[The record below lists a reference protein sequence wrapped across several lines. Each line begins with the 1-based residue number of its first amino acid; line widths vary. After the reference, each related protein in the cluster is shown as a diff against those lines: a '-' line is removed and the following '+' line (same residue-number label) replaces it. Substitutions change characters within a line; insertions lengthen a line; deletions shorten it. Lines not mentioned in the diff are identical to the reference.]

1 MTEIFPS
8 WNRMPN
14 PKSSP
19 ALSTV
24 PKYEENT
31 NYKKKYE
38 RSQKQIQQMW
48 HYINDINN
56 KAFLLDK
63 VNGNS

>member
-1 MTEIFPS
+1 
-8 WNRMPN
+8 MPN
-14 PKSSP
+14 PKSPP

-31 NYKKKYE
+31 DYKRKYE
-38 RSQKQIQQMW
+38 RSQKQIEQMW
-48 HYINDINN
+48 LYINDVNK

-63 VNGNS
+63 MNEKF

>member
-1 MTEIFPS
+1 
-8 WNRMPN
+8 MPN

-48 HYINDINN
+48 AYINDINN

-63 VNGNS
+63 MNEKL

>member
-1 MTEIFPS
+1 
-8 WNRMPN
+8 MPN

-24 PKYEENT
+24 PKYEENPD
-31 NYKKKYE
+31 YKKKYE
-38 RSQKQIQQMW
+38 RSQKQIEQMW
-48 HYINDINN
+48 QYINDINN

-63 VNGNS
+63 MNEKF